1 MQEKIYQVDAVEGVT
16 PAEAMLREAI
26 DVIRQRR
33 AKYGSPRDH
42 WRRTVGMINAAY
54 GHLLLRPLTETDWGV
69 IMQLDKV
76 ARFLGPEKTS
86 DGPVDMAGY
95 AACIAEV
102 EAAIGGTKG

>member
-1 MQEKIYQVDAVEGVT
+1 MQGGSARADSVDDMT

-26 DVIRQRR
+26 SVIRQRR
-33 AKYGSPRDH
+33 SKYGAPLDH
-42 WRRTVGMINAAY
+42 WKRTIGMVNAAF
-54 GHLLLRPLTETDWGV
+54 GHLLKRPLTETDWGV

-76 ARFLGPEKTS
+76 ARFLGPEKTA

-102 EAAIGGTKG
+102 EATK